1 MILHIKR
8 STFLGDNMDTVQTKC
23 ESKGFFL
30 PFHHATEM
38 FAANLLLQIL
48 NWTLYVS
55 VRQFEPC
62 CCHHNGWSL
71 INPRLLQWTFSNY
84 AYRLVRISKEFP
96 MSALSQYTHA
106 AMEFMTN
113 ARHHCMECIK
123 LWIFRWIYS
132 YVFKFVT
139 FSTYAVSYYCYSLP
153 LFPCIV
159 RCRRYS
165 KNIFLIN
172 FFFCF
177 IQHFPNCMCFSIV
190 HWQNVRSNN
199 SNILS
204 KQNFHSHSILLH
216 YLLRSYCKRLCTTH
230 RYTFQ
235 SKQLRNG
242 FINGYFNNIFK

>member
-8 STFLGDNMDTVQTKC
+8 STFHGDNMDTVQTKC
-23 ESKGFFL
+23 ESRGFFL

-38 FAANLLLQIL
+38 FAANLLLQIH

-62 CCHHNGWSL
+62 CCQHIGWSL
-71 INPRLLQWTFSNY
+71 INLRLLQWTFSNY

-106 AMEFMTN
+106 AIDFMTN

-123 LWIFRWIYS
+123 LWIFRLICS
-132 YVFKFVT
+132 YVFKVVT

-153 LFPCIV
+153 LFPYIV

-172 FFFCF
+172 FFFYF

-190 HWQNVRSNN
+190 HRQMYVRIIRTFYQNKISIRIQFYYIIYSD
-199 SNILS
+199 NIA
-204 KQNFHSHSILLH
+204 
-216 YLLRSYCKRLCTTH
+216 
-230 RYTFQ
+230 
-235 SKQLRNG
+235 NG
-242 FINGYFNNIFK
+242 CA